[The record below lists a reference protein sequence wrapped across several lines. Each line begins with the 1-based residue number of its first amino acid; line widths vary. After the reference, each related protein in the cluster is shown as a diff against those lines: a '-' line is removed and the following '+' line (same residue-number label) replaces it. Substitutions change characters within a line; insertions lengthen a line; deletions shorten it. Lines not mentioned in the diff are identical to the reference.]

1 MSSKILVF
9 VILLRWGV
17 GSNTARSCPHG
28 TDLLDRSAPAFLLD
42 RRPPVSREYAAHD
55 TLRARAHRAWRGH
68 KGVGKVKPGQHR
80 PQGGV
85 LHPDLDR
92 IGPRDLVAKS
102 QHLGDAIAKE
112 KPYEAETDKAI
123 LNSTPAW
130 ERQARLP
137 QAEIVSTCHRLTSP
151 LPERVTQMNPCQF
164 VCTAV
169 SSRPS
174 PAPCSADTAIS
185 RWRPHRLAASALWP
199 NVLPTAHTFLLSLL
213 QTSRTH

>member
-102 QHLGDAIAKE
+102 QHLGDAIAEE

-130 ERQARLP
+130 ERQARTPPP
-137 QAEIVSTCHRLTSP
+137 QKRQCKRDCFNLSP
-151 LPERVTQMNPCQF
+151 PDL
-164 VCTAV
+164 
-169 SSRPS
+169 
-174 PAPCSADTAIS
+174 PAPRKGHADEPMSICVHCSVI
-185 RWRPHRLAASALWP
+185 
-199 NVLPTAHTFLLSLL
+199 
-213 QTSRTH
+213 QTLTGSMQCRHGHKQMETTSFGCFCTVA